1 MKKIN
6 ALLLAGVMAGTLLAS
21 AAQAEDETL
30 SSSAASDTA
39 VETGPFTS
47 KYPVASHL
55 VTAPFR
61 VVTTAASGTVG
72 LVGGTFKGI
81 GTGVQ
86 DSFGYADEFG
96 PEGDDT
102 LHKGARGLLYF
113 PTAGVST
120 LYYVPRNVAT
130 EAGKNAWDFGSRGYS
145 WWNRF

>member
-6 ALLLAGVMAGTLLAS
+6 ALLLAGVMAGTLLTA

-30 SSSAASDTA
+30 SNSASNTP
-39 VETGPFTS
+39 VEAGPFTT
-47 KYPVASHL
+47 KYPVASQI

-61 VVTTAASGTVG
+61 VVTTAASGTIG

-120 LYYVPRNVAT
+120 LYYVPKNVAT
-130 EAGKNAWDFGSRGYS
+130 EAGKNAWDFGNRGYQ
-145 WWNRF
+145 WWNRL